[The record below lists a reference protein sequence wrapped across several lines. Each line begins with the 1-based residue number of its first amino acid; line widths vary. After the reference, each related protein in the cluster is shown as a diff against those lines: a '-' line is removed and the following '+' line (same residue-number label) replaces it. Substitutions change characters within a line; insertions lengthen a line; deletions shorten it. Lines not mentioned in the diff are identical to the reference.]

1 MSLNVFASKNFSII
15 LVLGR
20 KKPILAKKLVKVAIT
35 RQGLK
40 IAIIISSNS
49 QNHHFAGFSGFK
61 ELK

>member
-20 KKPILAKKLVKVAIT
+20 KKPILAKKLVKVAIAS
-35 RQGLK
+35 QGLM

-49 QNHHFAGFSGFK
+49 QNHHFAAF
-61 ELK
+61 